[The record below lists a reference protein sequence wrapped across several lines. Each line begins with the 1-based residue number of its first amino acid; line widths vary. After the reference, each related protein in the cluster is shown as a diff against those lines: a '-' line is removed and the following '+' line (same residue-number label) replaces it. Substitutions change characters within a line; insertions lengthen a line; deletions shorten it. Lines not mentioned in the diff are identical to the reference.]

1 MKDMKA
7 LLLVLLSA
15 GLLGTWVYHL
25 YDKNHYRNLKSES
38 ILIKDTA
45 AVQSRVKDSLQ
56 VLFNQ
61 AMEQMIAKRSDV
73 DSLKDQLD
81 TQVFQI
87 FKLRNEISNILK
99 NRNLTKADLT
109 LAKEK
114 IAELQKKIQ
123 EVKDQNDNLE
133 EERVKLSTT
142 LNQLSAEMKDLHEN
156 IQRLGKENK
165 ELAET
170 INQASTFIVSEM
182 RLIPVDVRQGTKE
195 TETSQAFKANKFLV
209 SFAVQNNIVKNT
221 MSEVVVVITDPGGK
235 VLHNDIW
242 ESGIFET
249 KTSGTKDYTI
259 KLRFEYNRGEQKRMM
274 LTLEPEKFIKGNY
287 KMQVYHNG
295 VLIGETSKTLS

>member
-1 MKDMKA
+1 MKA

-25 YDKNHYRNLKSES
+25 WDKNHYRVLKSEA

-61 AMEQMIAKRSDV
+61 AMEQMIAKRTDV

-87 FKLRNEISNILK
+87 FKLRNEISTILK
-99 NRNLTKADLT
+99 NRNLTKADLN
-109 LAKEK
+109 LAKQK
-114 IAELQKKIQ
+114 ISELQQKIQ
-123 EVKDQNDNLE
+123 EIKDQNENLE
-133 EERVKLSTT
+133 KERAKLNTT
-142 LNQLSAEMKDLHEN
+142 LDQLSAEMKDLHEN
-156 IQRLGKENK
+156 IQRLGRENK
-165 ELAET
+165 EMAET

-182 RLIPVDVRQGTKE
+182 RLVPVDVRQGTKE
-195 TETSQAFKANKFLV
+195 TETSQAYKANKFLV
-209 SFAVQNNIVKNT
+209 SFAVQNNIAKNT
-221 MSEVVVVITDPGGK
+221 MSEVVLVITDPAGK

-249 KTSGTKDYTI
+249 KSSGTKDYTI
-259 KLRFEYNRGEQKRMM
+259 KLRFEYNRGEQKKMM
-274 LTLEPEKFIKGNY
+274 FTLEPEKFIKGNY

-295 VLIGETSKTLS
+295 ILIGETNKTLS